1 MASERIAPVDAA
13 RGCAMI
19 AVCVSHINQHFSDSA
34 PQLQGMLIATTRFA
48 TPTFLLL
55 SGFVIGH
62 LLRTSAR
69 NVAPMLVD
77 RGLFLL
83 FIGHLLLGLAMLPQ
97 MHVTQWLFG
106 RTTIIDAIAVALFA
120 AVLLRRAGAATLLT
134 IGGALCLLSWG
145 VAMAHDAALLE
156 IEPPIIVPYI
166 GVFLMGMA
174 LSVLFEQPLCARH
187 YGVIARRLTWLGGT
201 AVVLVATG
209 FVAWQVATDQ
219 LSWVM
224 RDPRAADALYETL
237 NPLGKRPPSPAYL
250 FFYGGLGLL
259 LLAKLFEGRPA
270 WLVQPVIH
278 SAEVIGRASLMSYI
292 VQDWLFFLLP
302 KMLGYDEVTSVPFW
316 LAYVTISVLFLY
328 ALALKWNHLGG
339 NRLFTVGLKTLWRK
353 RSVKR

>member
-13 RGCAMI
+13 RGAAMI
-19 AVCVSHINQHFSDSA
+19 AVCVSHINQHFADSA
-34 PQLQGMLIATTRFA
+34 PQLQGLLIAASRFA

-69 NVAPMLVD
+69 DVALMLID

-83 FIGHLLLGLAMLPQ
+83 LIGHLLLGLALVPEMGL
-97 MHVTQWLFG
+97 TQWLFG

-120 AVLLRRAGAATLLT
+120 AVLLRRAGAARLLT
-134 IGGALCLLSWG
+134 IGAALYLLSWG
-145 VAMAHDAALLE
+145 VAMAHDAALLG

-187 YGVIARRLTWLGGT
+187 YGVIARRLTWVGST
-201 AVVLVATG
+201 AVVLVALG
-209 FVAWQVATDQ
+209 FVAWQVSTDQ
-219 LSWVM
+219 FSWVM
-224 RDPRAADALYETL
+224 RDPQAADALFETL

-250 FFYGGLGLL
+250 LFYGGIGLL
-259 LLAKLFEGRPA
+259 LLAKLFDGRPA
-270 WLVQPVIH
+270 WLVQPVMQ
-278 SAEVIGRASLMSYI
+278 AAAVIGRASLMSYI

-302 KMLGYDEVTSVPFW
+302 KMLGYDEVISVPFW

-328 ALALKWNHLGG
+328 AWALKWNHLGG
-339 NRLFTVGLKTLWRK
+339 NRFFTVGLKSVWRK
-353 RSVKR
+353 RWGPT